1 MVSQVKVNLGDRVER
16 GDVLAQVESN
26 ESLQTYAL
34 RAPIDG
40 IVIERRISNGEMTGE
55 QPLFAIADLT
65 TLWAEFKVFPGQRAE
80 VAIGQKVRLKAYGID
95 R

>member
-1 MVSQVKVNLGDRVER
+1 R

-55 QPLFAIADLT
+55 QPLFAIA
-65 TLWAEFKVFPGQRAE
+65 
-80 VAIGQKVRLKAYGID
+80 
-95 R
+95 